1 MSAAARLAAV
11 TSDLHAGRDADR
23 AVSATG
29 STDAIRIVLR
39 GVHVHARVGWGAEER
54 RTPQLLLVDLD
65 LDLSAEDLSAGD
77 VTAGDLTAGDLV
89 FPGAEA
95 GRSPVGSPGDD
106 AERDDLADTVD
117 YAELAGRVAATVS
130 ASGRRLLETVASDV
144 LTEVL
149 RDRRVDAATVTV
161 HKPRAPLPVAV
172 DDVAVVR
179 TRRRTLV

>member
-1 MSAAARLAAV
+1 V
-11 TSDLHAGRDADR
+11 TSDLHAGRGTDR

-65 LDLSAEDLSAGD
+65 LA
-77 VTAGDLTAGDLV
+77 LTAGNLTAGNPV
-89 FPGAEA
+89 AAGAGPGR
-95 GRSPVGSPGDD
+95 GPVGSAGDD

-130 ASGRRLLETVASDV
+130 ASGRRLLETIASDV

-179 TRRRTLV
+179 TRRRAPV

>member
-1 MSAAARLAAV
+1 V
-11 TSDLHAGRDADR
+11 TSDLHAGRDTEC

-29 STDAIRIVLR
+29 STDGIRIVLR

-54 RTPQLLLVDLD
+54 RTPQLLLIDLD
-65 LDLSAEDLSAGD
+65 LALDLAL
-77 VTAGDLTAGDLV
+77 TAGGLTAGDLMAAG
-89 FPGAEA
+89 PG
-95 GRSPVGSPGDD
+95 PVGSAGDD

-149 RDRRVDAATVTV
+149 RDRRVHAATVTV